1 MENELLRI
9 AKSSDEDS
17 DTFVN
22 FADDQNI
29 NELLNNLEEL
39 PHAFVLGCV
48 MDKQI
53 PAHRAW
59 AIPYKIYGEL
69 GSFDID
75 FLADVPEEKY
85 KQLFN
90 EGKYHRFNDQC
101 AGFFYEAVQK
111 IKNDY
116 DGDASKIWSDNP
128 SSKDVVARFREFK
141 GVGPNIAAM
150 ATKILATQF
159 KIKMSDYSAID
170 VSLDVHV
177 VRVMKRLFFDDDAT
191 DEQIIE
197 KAREINPE
205 FPGIIDSTCFFV
217 GRDYCRPEK
226 TLCQQCPLNKE
237 CKYNLKNGLS
247 EGSAGLKSENG
258 FSLREDFQKVLD
270 EYLDAK
276 KRIGTTSAQIARYI
290 TGDMRLH
297 VNELLDSDKY
307 FAGSSAGKGN
317 LAEIPRIEFG
327 IKNKTNKDNVDV
339 AYLFKSDMSGV
350 YIVLRNF
357 HNIEIE
363 KKYGKYLPNYLKTKS
378 RNIQDFIKVY
388 GLKTGGY
395 QETIDLSSDTN
406 TARFYTAGTIYSKFY
421 EKSNLPSDEILE
433 KDLLDFLNM
442 YEVVLDNY
450 SDNMYLTVQEWVAA
464 LEDED
469 LIDSRMLNVLEI
481 MYDFEN
487 HTACFLD
494 IANERHKLGYTDE
507 KPMTYN
513 SPIIYTSK
521 RLKKHFN
528 KTPLYNKDDKEEWW
542 SRLFYGEFKKHE
554 SGKRLFHFTIRDELI
569 EALEKYDQSKRN
581 DLENDTMINKTYDS
595 FNGYLLDKGYY
606 FNKETIENYLLS
618 LKVKPFVILTGNSGT
633 GKTKLSQLFAQYL
646 NQKDNYKIIPVGA
659 NWTENRHIL
668 GFFNIL
674 ENEAQYTPAYYLI
687 EKSQENPYPHF
698 LILDEMNLSHVERYF
713 ADFLSAI
720 ESNEKIPLHGEEELE
735 LPHNL
740 FIVGTVNVDETTYMF
755 SPKVL
760 DRANTIEFETY
771 SAKDYMTNKFDTS
784 KPKGNIEYLEDILKD
799 QDIQGMSIQELEQVF
814 DNNEFWQE
822 LSDEIFK
829 FQEILKESGFDF
841 GFRVIN
847 EIVRFMAVAY
857 KYENE
862 PEKWTNWKRY
872 FDTQIKQKMLPKL
885 HGSQK
890 VIGETLDNLLE
901 ACEEYPT
908 SKAKLEEMVNVLE
921 KQRYVSFIN

>member
-1 MENELLRI
+1 MESELLRI
-9 AKSSDEDS
+9 AKSSVDT

-22 FADDQNI
+22 FTDDENI

-59 AIPYKIYGEL
+59 AIPYKIYQEL
-69 GSFDID
+69 GNFDID
-75 FLADVPEEKY
+75 FLAEVPEEKY
-85 KQLFN
+85 KKLFN

-116 DGDASKIWSDNP
+116 DGDASRIWSDNP
-128 SSKDVVARFREFK
+128 SSNDVVSRFKDFK

-150 ATKILATQF
+150 AAKILATGF

-191 DEQIIE
+191 DDQITE

-226 TLCQQCPLNKE
+226 TDCQNCPLNKE
-237 CKYNLKNGLS
+237 CKYNFRNGLAKVS
-247 EGSAGLKSENG
+247 NIGNKI
-258 FSLREDFQKVLD
+258 SLREDLQKVLD
-270 EYLDAK
+270 EYLDSK
-276 KRIGTTSAQIARYI
+276 EQIRTTSAPIAHYI
-290 TGDMRLH
+290 TNDMRQH
-297 VNELLDSDKY
+297 IDEILDSDKY
-307 FAGSSAGKGN
+307 FCGSSAGKGN
-317 LAEIPRIEFG
+317 LAEVPRVDFG
-327 IKNKTNKDNVDV
+327 IKNKTNKNHVDV

-350 YIVLRNF
+350 YLVLRTFYTENSVD
-357 HNIEIE
+357 
-363 KKYGKYLPNYLKTKS
+363 KYGKYLLEHLKTKS
-378 RNIQDFIKVY
+378 KHIKDFIDRY
-388 GLKTGGY
+388 GLKTDEY
-395 QETIDLSSDTN
+395 QESIDLLSNNN
-406 TARFYTAGTIYSKFY
+406 TAERYTAGTIYSKFY
-421 EKSNLPSDEILE
+421 EKSDIPSDEILE
-433 KDLLDFLNM
+433 KDLFDFLNM
-442 YEVVLDNY
+442 FEIVLDNY
-450 SDNMYLTVQEWVAA
+450 SDNMYLTVDEWIEA
-464 LEDED
+464 LEDEN
-469 LIDSRMLNVLEI
+469 LIDSLMINVLEI
-481 MYDFEN
+481 MHNFEN
-487 HTACFLD
+487 NTACFDD
-494 IANERHKLGYTDE
+494 IAKERHKFGHFDE

-513 SPIIYTSK
+513 WPIVHTSK

-528 KTPLYNKDDKEEWW
+528 KTALYNKDDKEEWW

-554 SGKRLFHFTIRDELI
+554 SGRRLFYFTIREELV
-569 EALEKYDQSKRN
+569 EALEKYDKSKRN
-581 DLENDTMINKTYDS
+581 DLEKDNMINNKDFDS
-595 FNGYLLDKGYY
+595 FYDYLLDKGYY
-606 FNKETIENYLLS
+606 FDKETIENYLLS

-633 GKTKLSQLFAQYL
+633 GKTKLSQLFARYL

-687 EKSQENPYPHF
+687 ENSHKNPYPHF

-720 ESNEKIPLHGEEELE
+720 ESKENIPLHGEDELE
-735 LPHNL
+735 IPDNL

-771 SAKDYMTNKFDTS
+771 SAKDYMTNKFNTS
-784 KPKGNIEYLEDILKD
+784 KPEGNVEYLEDVLKD
-799 QDIQGMSIQELEQVF
+799 QDIQDMSIQELEHVF
-814 DNNEFWQE
+814 DNDAFWQE

-829 FQEILKESGFDF
+829 FQEILKVSGFDF

-857 KYENE
+857 KYERE
-862 PEKWTNWKRY
+862 PENWTNWKRY
-872 FDTQIKQKMLPKL
+872 FDAQIKQKMLPKL

-890 VIGETLDNLLE
+890 VIGETLDKLLE
-901 ACEEYPT
+901 ACSEYPT
-908 SKAKLEEMVNVLE
+908 SKAKLEEMINVLE